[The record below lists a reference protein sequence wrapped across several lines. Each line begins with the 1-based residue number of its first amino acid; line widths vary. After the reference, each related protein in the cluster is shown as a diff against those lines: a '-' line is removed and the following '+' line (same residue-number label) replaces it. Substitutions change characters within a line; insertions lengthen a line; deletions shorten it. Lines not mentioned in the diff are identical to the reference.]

1 MARVP
6 GVEAAAGFTTDE
18 YCCMMASDS
27 DSDGVHAVSTNE
39 YELMMAPNS
48 DSEAVHE
55 VPKKEID
62 LMMTADS
69 DSEASTVFARGA
81 SSTSKGPGG
90 EFTRT
95 DPVPGVTSDEYNL
108 LMASDSDSETDEDE
122 LHRRVTVSTPTT
134 PGLALSG
141 AAGSDCSPASLLSP
155 ATDMDLVPRRLFST
169 PSPVQRLASTVADP
183 SRASSPSTGSTT
195 ITESD
200 SDVMA
205 ASLRGV
211 DSTPP
216 AVRACRY
223 PPDRNPFE
231 QAAVDTDFHNTTTRR
246 AAERKQRKPNTSS
259 KQKKKVI
266 DLFA

>member
-6 GVEAAAGFTTDE
+6 GVEAAAGVTTDE
-18 YCCMMASDS
+18 YCCMLDSDS
-27 DSDGVHAVSTNE
+27 DSDGVHGVTTNE
-39 YELMMAPNS
+39 YELMMAPDS
-48 DSEAVHE
+48 DSE
-55 VPKKEID
+55 VPKKEFD
-62 LMMTADS
+62 LMMATDS

-81 SSTSKGPGG
+81 SSTSKGSGG

-122 LHRRVTVSTPTT
+122 LHRRVIASSPATPAT
-134 PGLALSG
+134 PGHALSG

-155 ATDMDLVPRRLFST
+155 ATDLDHVPRRLFST
-169 PSPVQRLASTVADP
+169 PSPVQRPASTVADASP
-183 SRASSPSTGSTT
+183 SSSPGTGSTT

-200 SDVMA
+200 TSVMD
-205 ASLRGV
+205 ASPLGV

-246 AAERKQRKPNTSS
+246 AAERKKRKPTTSS
-259 KQKKKVI
+259 KKKKKVI
-266 DLFA
+266 NLFA